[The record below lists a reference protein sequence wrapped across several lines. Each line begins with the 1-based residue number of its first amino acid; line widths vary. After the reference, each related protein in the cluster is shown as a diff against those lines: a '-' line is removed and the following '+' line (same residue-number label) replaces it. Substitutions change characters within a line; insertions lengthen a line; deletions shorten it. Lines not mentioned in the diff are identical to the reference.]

1 MAESA
6 STIAPGRVILLNGTP
21 SAGKSTIARALWEEL
36 EPPHWYRSIDD
47 FRLGY
52 RVRLHDPAPTWD
64 QLVSGFVGSVA
75 AMARSGHHV
84 ITESVLLPQWL
95 DAYLDAL
102 NGLAL
107 LLVAVRCPLAVAQQ
121 RA

>member
-64 QLVSGFVGSVA
+64 QLVSGFVVSVA
-75 AMARSGHHV
+75 AMARSGHHL
-84 ITESVLLPQWL
+84 ITESVLLPQRL
-95 DAYLDAL
+95 ESYAAVL
-102 NGLAL
+102 NGLA
-107 LLVAVRCPLAVAQQ
+107 VTPSRVRFP
-121 RA
+121 RARAP